1 MSTPMQIQII
11 TALPNMELIKDH
23 WMRVLY
29 VISIFALGC
38 TGYVYQTDIVISKDP
53 LDKVSYWGTIATVA
67 ALIVTLVEVFHN
79 IHITKRISQ
88 QAKKMLLESRRI
100 DSASL
105 VSESNSSLDDTNN
118 YISVENYSV
127 ALKCFQH
134 FRKSYARIYYTDEFT
149 EKMNT
154 LINSTELS
162 LQKAVHTS
170 VEAPLPKRT
179 KNLIQKDILEIKN
192 TLENTKP
199 SKEH

>member
-1 MSTPMQIQII
+1 MSNTMQNQPT
-11 TALPNMELIKDH
+11 TAQPNMEIIKDH
-23 WMRVLY
+23 WMRALY
-29 VISIFALGC
+29 IISIIALSYL
-38 TGYVYQTDIVISKDP
+38 GYEYQTDIVTSKAP

-79 IHITKRISQ
+79 IHITKRISH
-88 QAKKMLLESRRI
+88 QAKGMLLESRKI

-127 ALKCFQH
+127 ALKCFQQ
-134 FRKSYARIYYTDEFT
+134 FRKSYARIYYTDKFT
-149 EKMNT
+149 ENMNA

-170 VEAPLPKRT
+170 AEAPLTKRT
-179 KNLIQKDILEIKN
+179 KTLIQKDILEIKN

>member
-1 MSTPMQIQII
+1 MITSTQNQLSI
-11 TALPNMELIKDH
+11 ALPTMEIIKDH

-29 VISIFALGC
+29 IISICFLCYLGY
-38 TGYVYQTDIVISKDP
+38 TYQKEIVTSANP

-67 ALIVTLVEVFHN
+67 ALLVTLVEVFHN

-88 QAKKMLLESRRI
+88 QAKKMLLESRKI

-118 YISVENYSV
+118 YISIENYSV
-127 ALKCFQH
+127 ALKCFQQ
-134 FRKSYARIYYTDEFT
+134 FRKSYARIYYTDEFSQS
-149 EKMNT
+149 MNS
-154 LINSTELS
+154 LVNSTELS

-170 VEAPLPKRT
+170 AEAPLPKRT
-179 KNLIQKDILEIKN
+179 KTLIQKDILEIKN